1 MSPPPTP
8 PAAGTETT
16 LEDLDRKSLFHPFTS
31 IREHLAEGPLV
42 ITEAS
47 GVRVRDRSG
56 RDYIDAMAGLW
67 CVNVGYGRRELVE
80 AMAAQASRLPYYHS
94 FASMSN
100 EPVIRLA
107 ARLIEMAP
115 GKMSKVFFANSGSE
129 ANDTQIKLVRYYN
142 NLRGRPEKK
151 KILSRRGA
159 YHGVTLGATSLS
171 GLPPMHAI
179 FDLPLPGF
187 LHLERPSH
195 FWHAPPGATEEE
207 FSAVL
212 AAELEALIER
222 EGASTIAAMFVE
234 PVMGAGGVIVPPR
247 GYFERIVPILR
258 AHDIL
263 LVADEVICGFGRL
276 GTLFG
281 SNYYGL
287 EPDLV
292 TVAKGLTSGYLP
304 MSAVL
309 VGERV
314 WEALAEGSA
323 KQGPFAHGYTY
334 SGHPVP
340 AAVAHANLDILERE
354 RLVARAA
361 DTGDYLQRRL
371 REAFAGH
378 PLVGEVRGVGMIAG
392 IELVAS
398 KSEKRP
404 FPPAAEAGRR
414 LSRHLLAGGLIS
426 RALRDTLAFSPPL
439 VLEKADV
446 DRIVEIFARGLEA
459 VSRELTASGAWRPE
473 VAA

>member
-1 MSPPPTP
+1 MSPPPSS
-8 PAAGTETT
+8 PATSPEPT
-16 LEDLDRKSLFHPFTS
+16 LEDLDRSSLFHPFTS
-31 IREHLAEGPLV
+31 IQRHLVEGPLV
-42 ITEAS
+42 ITDAS
-47 GVRVRDRSG
+47 GVRVRDRAG
-56 RDYIDAMAGLW
+56 REYIDAMAGLW

-80 AMAAQASRLPYYHS
+80 AMTAQASRLPYYHS

-115 GKMSKVFFANSGSE
+115 GRMSKVFFANSGSE
-129 ANDTQIKLVRYYN
+129 ANDTQIKLVRAYN

-151 KILSRRGA
+151 KILSRRAA

-195 FWHAPPGATEEE
+195 YWNAPPGASEEE
-207 FSAVL
+207 FSDLL
-212 AAELEALIER
+212 ATELETVIER

-234 PVMGAGGVIVPPR
+234 PVQGAGGVIVPPR

-281 SNYYGL
+281 SSYYGL

-292 TVAKGLTSGYLP
+292 TIAKGLTSGYLP

-314 WEALAEGSA
+314 WEGLREGSA

-340 AAVAHANLDILERE
+340 AAVAHANLDLMERE
-354 RLVARAA
+354 NLVAKAAQTGAYLQQRLRAA
-361 DTGDYLQRRL
+361 
-371 REAFAGH
+371 FADH

-398 KSEKRP
+398 RSEKRP
-404 FPPAAEAGRR
+404 FPPAVEAGSR

-446 DRIVEIFARGLEA
+446 DQIVEIFGRGLDA
-459 VSRELTASGAWRPE
+459 VGPELG
-473 VAA
+473 

>member
-1 MSPPPTP
+1 VSPVSTTP
-8 PAAGTETT
+8 PAGADPS
-16 LEDLDRKSLFHPFTS
+16 LEELDRRSLFHPFTS
-31 IREHLAEGPLV
+31 IQEHLVEGPLV
-42 ITEAS
+42 ITDAQ
-47 GVRVRDRSG
+47 GVRVRAHDG
-56 RDYIDAMAGLW
+56 REYIDAMAGLW

-80 AMAAQASRLPYYHS
+80 AMTAQASRLPYYHS

-115 GKMSKVFFANSGSE
+115 GRMSKVFFANSGSE

-142 NLRGRPEKK
+142 NLRGQPLKK
-151 KILSRRGA
+151 KILSRRAA
-159 YHGVTLGATSLS
+159 YHGVTLGAASLS

-187 LHLERPSH
+187 FHLERPSH
-195 FWHAPPGATEEE
+195 YWHAPAGASEEE
-207 FSAVL
+207 FSAIL

-263 LVADEVICGFGRL
+263 LVVDEVICGFGRL

-281 SNYYGL
+281 SNHYGL
-287 EPDLV
+287 EPDLM
-292 TVAKGLTSGYLP
+292 TIAKGLTSGYLP
-304 MSAVL
+304 MSACL
-309 VGERV
+309 VSERL
-314 WEALAEGSA
+314 WEEIRERSRD
-323 KQGPFAHGYTY
+323 QGPFAHGYTY

-340 AAVAHANLDILERE
+340 AAVAMANLDLLERE
-354 RLVARAA
+354 RLVERAA
-361 DTGDYLQRRL
+361 STGAYLQRRL
-371 REAFAGH
+371 REAFASH

-392 IELVAS
+392 VELVAS
-398 KSEKRP
+398 KAEKRP
-404 FPPAAEAGRR
+404 FSLKVEAGRR
-414 LSRHLLAGGLIS
+414 LSRHLLADGLIS

-439 VLEKADV
+439 VLEHGDV
-446 DRIVEIFARGLEA
+446 DRIVEIFGRGLEQ
-459 VSRELTASGAWRPE
+459 VSRELADAGAWRPE
-473 VAA
+473 AAA